1 MRILLLAVVS
11 LCFWPNPLVALSQG
25 AANRAPRK
33 AQAVATRTT
42 MMGTVEERGD
52 KLRFV
57 TDQRVWNVD
66 NPKILEGHQGH
77 YVHATAYVHPD
88 RNSIHITEVKLP
100 TANET
105 RIDDAK

>member
-1 MRILLLAVVS
+1 
-11 LCFWPNPLVALSQG
+11 
-25 AANRAPRK
+25 
-33 AQAVATRTT
+33 
-42 MMGTVEERGD
+42 MGTVEERGD